1 MAAIIAQITR
11 ANRERIDNKKYEVEA
26 CKSMY
31 QIRPFDRCFDK
42 LVGVAQCS
50 KLREINCQCCQLCSF
65 FCRNTT
71 NIWLPKPQIWKMK
84 KQKNSTTSLL
94 KDWNNYVKKKL
105 HQGDFH
111 GGMNLK
117 KVGNTDWNSDKKIF
131 FSFAES
137 SLANS
142 CL

>member
-65 FCRNTT
+65 FLQKHNKYMVAKAANLENEEAEKFYNFVVER
-71 NIWLPKPQIWKMK
+71 L
-84 KQKNSTTSLL
+84 KQLRQEEIASRR
-94 KDWNNYVKKKL
+94 
-105 HQGDFH
+105 
-111 GGMNLK
+111 
-117 KVGNTDWNSDKKIF
+117 
-131 FSFAES
+131 FSWGYEF
-137 SLANS
+137 
-142 CL
+142 